1 MMIITQELSLK
12 KLYKEKEI
20 VSDGSRF
27 YKEKEIVSDGSRF
40 FCKMF
45 LYRELTIDYLCQ
57 LPQQLLDL
65 MSEKREMVKKA
76 KATLENQMACEEFH

>member
-12 KLYKEKEI
+12 KLYKEK
-20 VSDGSRF
+20 V
-27 YKEKEIVSDGSRF
+27 IVSDGSRF

-65 MSEKREMVKKA
+65 MSEKREMAKKA